1 MGNHPNVSGKVS
13 HMSEQNRRHDLDALS
28 ERLQA
33 ARGTS
38 AQNPAQTATTDGAGM
53 AIGFRIVVEMIAA
66 LVTGF
71 GAGYVL
77 DQWLG
82 TKPWMMIVFFF
93 LGTGAAFMNLMRVAR
108 QLEQQKE
115 SAAAGS
121 RTER

>member
-1 MGNHPNVSGKVS
+1 MF
-13 HMSEQNRRHDLDALS
+13 EQNGRQDLDALS
-28 ERLQA
+28 ERLQV

-38 AQNPAQTATTDGAGM
+38 AQRPVQTATTDGAGM

-108 QLEQQKE
+108 QLEQKKE
-115 SAAAGS
+115 SVSADS
-121 RTER
+121 RKEG

>member
-1 MGNHPNVSGKVS
+1 
-13 HMSEQNRRHDLDALS
+13 MSEQNGRRDLDALS
-28 ERLQA
+28 ERLQV

-38 AQNPAQTATTDGAGM
+38 TQRPAQTAATDGAGM

-82 TKPWMMIVFFF
+82 TRPWMMIVFFF

-108 QLEQQKE
+108 QLEQKKG
-115 SAAAGS
+115 SAAADS

>member
-1 MGNHPNVSGKVS
+1 
-13 HMSEQNRRHDLDALS
+13 MSERTGRQDLDALS

-38 AQNPAQTATTDGAGM
+38 AQRPAQTAATDGAGM

-82 TKPWMMIVFFF
+82 TRPWMMIVFFF
-93 LGTGAAFMNLMRVAR
+93 LGTGAAFVNLMRVAR

-115 SAAAGS
+115 SAAADSG
-121 RTER
+121 TER